1 MSHTN
6 KQFQTKQQK
15 SLSSRL
21 DKILPKIESEDFL
34 KNQGLGNEIGFYV
47 FDYPAESELEV
58 REHIKFMT
66 DKLVKRGRNFASI
79 NLFEAII
86 ELLDSRNLTERAFKV
101 QKERGDDALFNALKG
116 PLEQNRVA
124 EFIASKID
132 LGSPEK
138 EQTEFILIHGLGSA
152 WPIIRGH
159 GLLNALHAKVGN
171 IPTVLFYPGEYD
183 GTALKPF
190 GRIESNNYYRAFKLV
205 P

>member
-1 MSHTN
+1 MSDTN
-6 KQFQTKQQK
+6 EQVQTKQQK

-47 FDYPAESELEV
+47 FDYPPESELEV
-58 REHIKFMT
+58 REHINFMT

-124 EFIASKID
+124 DFIASKID

-183 GTALKPF
+183 GTALTPF

>member
-1 MSHTN
+1 MVEL
-6 KQFQTKQQK
+6 KTKQQK
-15 SLSSRL
+15 RLHERL
-21 DKILPKIESEDFL
+21 DEIQPRIESEDFL

-47 FDYPAESELEV
+47 FDYPPESELTV
-58 REHIKFMT
+58 REHLEYMT
-66 DKLVKRGRNFASI
+66 ERLDKRGRNFKSI

-86 ELLDSRNLTERAFKV
+86 ELLDSRKLTERAFKV

-124 EFIASKID
+124 DFIASKID
-132 LGSPEK
+132 FSSCEK
-138 EQTEFILIHGLGSA
+138 NKTEFILLHGLGSA

-171 IPTVLFYPGEYD
+171 VPTVLFYPGEYD

>member
-1 MSHTN
+1 MAELNS
-6 KQFQTKQQK
+6 KQQK
-15 SLSSRL
+15 RLHNRL
-21 DKILPKIESEDFL
+21 DEIQPKIESEDFL

-47 FDYPAESELEV
+47 FDYPPESEIAV
-58 REHIKFMT
+58 REHLDYMSERLT
-66 DKLVKRGRNFASI
+66 KRGRIFKSI
-79 NLFEAII
+79 NLFEAVI

-124 EFIASKID
+124 EFISSQID
-132 LGSPEK
+132 LET
-138 EQTEFILIHGLGSA
+138 TEFILLHGLGSA

-159 GLLNALHAKVGN
+159 GLLNALHAKVGSV
-171 IPTVLFYPGEYD
+171 PTVLFYPGEYD

>member
-1 MSHTN
+1 MAELN
-6 KQFQTKQQK
+6 NKQQK
-15 SLSSRL
+15 RLHNRL
-21 DKILPKIESEDFL
+21 DEIQPKIESEDFL

-47 FDYPAESELEV
+47 FDYPPESEILV
-58 REHIKFMT
+58 REHLEYMSERLT
-66 DKLVKRGRNFASI
+66 KRGRIFKSI

-86 ELLDSRNLTERAFKV
+86 ELLDSRKLTEKAFKV

-124 EFIASKID
+124 EFISSKIN
-132 LGSPEK
+132 PET
-138 EQTEFILIHGLGSA
+138 TEFILLHGLGSA

-159 GLLNALHAKVGN
+159 GLLNALHAKVGSV
-171 IPTVLFYPGEYD
+171 PTVLFYPGEYD

>member
-1 MSHTN
+1 MAELSN
-6 KQFQTKQQK
+6 KQQK
-15 SLSSRL
+15 RLHNRL
-21 DKILPKIESEDFL
+21 DEIQPKIESEDFL

-47 FDYPAESELEV
+47 FDYPPESEIEV
-58 REHIKFMT
+58 REHLDYMSERLI
-66 DKLVKRGRNFASI
+66 KRGRIFKSI
-79 NLFEAII
+79 NLFEAVI

-101 QKERGDDALFNALKG
+101 QKERGDDALFNALKE

-124 EFIASKID
+124 EFISSKID
-132 LGSPEK
+132 LET
-138 EQTEFILIHGLGSA
+138 TEFILLHGLGSA

-159 GLLNALHAKVGN
+159 GLLNALHAKVGSV
-171 IPTVLFYPGEYD
+171 PTVLFYPGEYD

>member
-1 MSHTN
+1 MAELSN
-6 KQFQTKQQK
+6 KQQK
-15 SLSSRL
+15 RLQNRL
-21 DKILPKIESEDFL
+21 DEIQPKIESEDFL

-47 FDYPAESELEV
+47 FDYPPESEIEV
-58 REHIKFMT
+58 REHLDYMSERLT
-66 DKLVKRGRNFASI
+66 KRGRIFKSI
-79 NLFEAII
+79 NLFEAVI
-86 ELLDSRNLTERAFKV
+86 ELLDSRNLTERAFRV

-124 EFIASKID
+124 EFISSKID
-132 LGSPEK
+132 LET
-138 EQTEFILIHGLGSA
+138 TEFILLHGLGSA

-159 GLLNALHAKVGN
+159 GLLNALHAKVGSV
-171 IPTVLFYPGEYD
+171 PTVLFYPGEYD

>member
-1 MSHTN
+1 MVTTN
-6 KQFQTKQQK
+6 NKNLTN
-15 SLSSRL
+15 RL
-21 DKILPKIESEDFL
+21 DQIMSRIESDDFL

-47 FDYPAESELEV
+47 FDYPPEFELEV

-66 DKLVKRGRNFASI
+66 DKMIKRGRTFANI
-79 NLFEAII
+79 NLFEIII
-86 ELLDSRNLTERAFKV
+86 ELLESRKLTERAFKV

-124 EFIASKID
+124 DFIASKVD
-132 LGSPEK
+132 LENC
-138 EQTEFILIHGLGSA
+138 EFILLHGLGSA

-171 IPTVLFYPGEYD
+171 VPTVLFYPGEYD

-190 GRIESNNYYRAFKLV
+190 GQIESNNYYRAFKLV

>member
-1 MSHTN
+1 MVEL
-6 KQFQTKQQK
+6 KTKQQK
-15 SLSSRL
+15 RLHERL
-21 DKILPKIESEDFL
+21 DEIQPKIESEDFL

-47 FDYPAESELEV
+47 FDYPPESELTV
-58 REHIKFMT
+58 REHLEYMT
-66 DKLVKRGRNFASI
+66 ERLDKRGRNFKSI

-86 ELLDSRNLTERAFKV
+86 ELLDSRKLTERAFKV

-124 EFIASKID
+124 DFIASKINF
-132 LGSPEK
+132 GSCENNK
-138 EQTEFILIHGLGSA
+138 TEFMLLHGLGSA

-171 IPTVLFYPGEYD
+171 VPTVLFYPGEYD

-190 GRIESNNYYRAFKLV
+190 GRVESNNYYRAFKLV

>member
-1 MSHTN
+1 MTTFST
-6 KQFQTKQQK
+6 TKQHK
-15 SLSSRL
+15 NLNDRL
-21 DKILPKIESEDFL
+21 DQILPKIESEDFL

-47 FDYPAESELEV
+47 FDYPAESELTV
-58 REHIKFMT
+58 REHLAFIT
-66 DKLVKRGRNFASI
+66 DKLTKRGRNFASI
-79 NLFEAII
+79 NLFEAIL

-124 EFIASKID
+124 KFIASKID
-132 LGSPEK
+132 LGADNQA
-138 EQTEFILIHGLGSA
+138 QTEFILLHGLGSA

-171 IPTVLFYPGEYD
+171 VPTVLFYPGEYD

>member
-1 MSHTN
+1 MSDTN
-6 KQFQTKQQK
+6 EQVQTKQQK

-47 FDYPAESELEV
+47 FDYPPESELEV
-58 REHIKFMT
+58 REHINFMT

-101 QKERGDDALFNALKG
+101 QK
-116 PLEQNRVA
+116 
-124 EFIASKID
+124 
-132 LGSPEK
+132 
-138 EQTEFILIHGLGSA
+138 EFILIHGLGSA

>member
-1 MSHTN
+1 MAELSN
-6 KQFQTKQQK
+6 KQQK
-15 SLSSRL
+15 RLHYRL
-21 DKILPKIESEDFL
+21 DEIQPKIESEDFL

-47 FDYPAESELEV
+47 FDYPPESEIEV
-58 REHIKFMT
+58 REHLDYMSERLI
-66 DKLVKRGRNFASI
+66 KRGRIFKSI
-79 NLFEAII
+79 NLFEAVI

-124 EFIASKID
+124 EFISSKID
-132 LGSPEK
+132 LET
-138 EQTEFILIHGLGSA
+138 TEFILLHGLGSA

-159 GLLNALHAKVGN
+159 GLLNALHAKVGSV
-171 IPTVLFYPGEYD
+171 PTVLFYPGEYD

>member
-1 MSHTN
+1 MAELSN
-6 KQFQTKQQK
+6 KQQK
-15 SLSSRL
+15 GLHNRL
-21 DKILPKIESEDFL
+21 DEIQPKIESEDFL

-47 FDYPAESELEV
+47 FDYPPESEIEV
-58 REHIKFMT
+58 REHLDYMSERLI
-66 DKLVKRGRNFASI
+66 KRGRIFKSI
-79 NLFEAII
+79 NLFEAVI

-124 EFIASKID
+124 EFISSKIA
-132 LGSPEK
+132 LET
-138 EQTEFILIHGLGSA
+138 TEFILLHGLGSA

-159 GLLNALHAKVGN
+159 GLLNALHAKVGSV
-171 IPTVLFYPGEYD
+171 PTVLFYPGEYD

-190 GRIESNNYYRAFKLV
+190 SRIESNNYYRAFKLV

>member
-1 MSHTN
+1 MAELYN
-6 KQFQTKQQK
+6 KQQK
-15 SLSSRL
+15 RLHNRL
-21 DKILPKIESEDFL
+21 DEIQPKIESEDFL

-47 FDYPAESELEV
+47 FDYPPESEIEV
-58 REHIKFMT
+58 REHLDYMSERLT
-66 DKLVKRGRNFASI
+66 KRGRIFKSI
-79 NLFEAII
+79 NLFEAVI

-124 EFIASKID
+124 EFISSKID
-132 LGSPEK
+132 LET
-138 EQTEFILIHGLGSA
+138 TEFILLHGLGSA

-159 GLLNALHAKVGN
+159 GLLNALHAKVGSV
-171 IPTVLFYPGEYD
+171 PTVLFYPGEYD

>member
-1 MSHTN
+1 MVEL
-6 KQFQTKQQK
+6 KTKQQK
-15 SLSSRL
+15 RLHERL
-21 DKILPKIESEDFL
+21 DEIQPKIESEDFL

-47 FDYPAESELEV
+47 FDYPPEAELTV
-58 REHIKFMT
+58 REHLEYMT
-66 DKLVKRGRNFASI
+66 ERLDKRGRNFKSI

-86 ELLDSRNLTERAFKV
+86 ELLDSRKLTERAFKV

-132 LGSPEK
+132 FSSCEK
-138 EQTEFILIHGLGSA
+138 NKTEFILLHGLGSA

-171 IPTVLFYPGEYD
+171 VPTVLFYPGEYD

>member
-1 MSHTN
+1 MVEL
-6 KQFQTKQQK
+6 KTKQQK
-15 SLSSRL
+15 RLHERL
-21 DKILPKIESEDFL
+21 DEIQPKIESEDFL

-47 FDYPAESELEV
+47 FDYPPELELTV
-58 REHIKFMT
+58 REHLEYMT
-66 DKLVKRGRNFASI
+66 ERLDKRGRNFKSI

-86 ELLDSRNLTERAFKV
+86 ELLDSRKLTERAFKV

-132 LGSPEK
+132 FGSCEK
-138 EQTEFILIHGLGSA
+138 NKTEFILLHGLGSA

-171 IPTVLFYPGEYD
+171 VPTVLFYPGEYD

>member
-1 MSHTN
+1 MAELT
-6 KQFQTKQQK
+6 TKQQK
-15 SLSSRL
+15 RLHDRL
-21 DKILPKIESEDFL
+21 DEIQPKIESEDFL

-47 FDYPAESELEV
+47 FDYPPESEITV
-58 REHIKFMT
+58 REHLEYMT
-66 DKLVKRGRNFASI
+66 ERLRKRGRNFKGI
-79 NLFEAII
+79 NLFEAVI
-86 ELLDSRNLTERAFKV
+86 ELLDSRKLTERAFKV

-132 LGSPEK
+132 LES
-138 EQTEFILIHGLGSA
+138 TEFILLHGLGSA

-171 IPTVLFYPGEYD
+171 VPTVLFYPGEYD

>member
-1 MSHTN
+1 MAELSN
-6 KQFQTKQQK
+6 KQQK
-15 SLSSRL
+15 RLHNRL
-21 DKILPKIESEDFL
+21 DEIQPKIESEDFL

-47 FDYPAESELEV
+47 FDYPPESEIEV
-58 REHIKFMT
+58 REHLDYMSERLT
-66 DKLVKRGRNFASI
+66 KRGRIFKSI
-79 NLFEAII
+79 NLFEAVI
-86 ELLDSRNLTERAFKV
+86 ELLDSRNLTERAFRV

-124 EFIASKID
+124 EFISSKID
-132 LGSPEK
+132 LET
-138 EQTEFILIHGLGSA
+138 TEFILLHGLGSA

-159 GLLNALHAKVGN
+159 GLLNALHAKVGSV
-171 IPTVLFYPGEYD
+171 PTVLFYPGEYD

>member
-1 MSHTN
+1 MAELSN
-6 KQFQTKQQK
+6 KQQK
-15 SLSSRL
+15 RLNDRL
-21 DKILPKIESEDFL
+21 DQIQPKIESEDFL

-47 FDYPAESELEV
+47 FDYPPESELTV
-58 REHIKFMT
+58 REHLEYMT
-66 DKLVKRGRNFASI
+66 ERLDKRGRNFKSI

-86 ELLDSRNLTERAFKV
+86 ELLDSRKLTERAFKV

-132 LGSPEK
+132 FSSCEK
-138 EQTEFILIHGLGSA
+138 NKTEFILLHGLGSA

-171 IPTVLFYPGEYD
+171 VPTVLFYPGEYD

>member
-1 MSHTN
+1 MAELSN
-6 KQFQTKQQK
+6 KQQK
-15 SLSSRL
+15 RLHNRL
-21 DKILPKIESEDFL
+21 DEIQPKIESEDFL

-47 FDYPAESELEV
+47 FDYPPESEIEV
-58 REHIKFMT
+58 REHLDYMT
-66 DKLVKRGRNFASI
+66 ERLTKRGRIFKSI
-79 NLFEAII
+79 NLFEAVI
-86 ELLDSRNLTERAFKV
+86 ELLDSRNLTERAFRV

-124 EFIASKID
+124 EFISSKID
-132 LGSPEK
+132 LET
-138 EQTEFILIHGLGSA
+138 TEFILLHGLGSA

-159 GLLNALHAKVGN
+159 GLLNALHAKVGSV
-171 IPTVLFYPGEYD
+171 PTVLFYPGEYD